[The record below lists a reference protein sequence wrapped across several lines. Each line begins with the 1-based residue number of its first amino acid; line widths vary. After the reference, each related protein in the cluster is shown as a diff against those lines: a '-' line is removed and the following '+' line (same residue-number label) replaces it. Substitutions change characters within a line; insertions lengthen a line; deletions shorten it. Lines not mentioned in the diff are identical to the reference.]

1 MRELVGS
8 IKEAYEDGIEMM
20 SESLPQVAHVTCI
33 FSILLVLWN
42 ISTFDAIVYTA
53 AFGVYLLN
61 LAIWGVKKFFEFG
74 EKETRYQ
81 LAFLIIDIAIFWTA
95 GILSGIFK
103 AFLILLICSI
113 VTSVYIV
120 LSECL
125 ICLTLSARRP
135 KLEKILEKH
144 PNIYFV
150 IMLLILL
157 LMILIPVLLSSWTI
171 TAKLVILW
179 VYLLI
184 VPLISKLA
192 DEGFDITNMIQ

>member
-33 FSILLVLWN
+33 LSILLVLWN
-42 ISTFDAIVYTA
+42 TSTFDAIVYTA

-61 LAIWGVKKFFEFG
+61 LAIWGVKKFNEFG

-103 AFLILLICSI
+103 AFLILFICSI
-113 VTSVYIV
+113 VTIVYMV
-120 LSECL
+120 LGECL
-125 ICLTLSARRP
+125 ISFTLSIKRP
-135 KLEKILEKH
+135 KIEKILEKH

-150 IMLLILL
+150 IMLLILF

-171 TAKLVILW
+171 TAKIVILI
-179 VYLLI
+179 VYY
-184 VPLISKLA
+184 
-192 DEGFDITNMIQ
+192 